1 MYIYIYYYNL
11 YYYNCVQSAAVN
23 RFFFSGSL
31 IKKNAKQA
39 RLDEK
44 KARVA
49 ETPTS
54 CWKIHPPAAA

>member
-1 MYIYIYYYNL
+1 MYIIIYYKL
-11 YYYNCVQSAAVN
+11 CPKCRGKPV
-23 RFFFSGSL
+23 FFFWQPN
-31 IKKNAKQA
+31 KKNAKQA

-54 CWKIHPPAAA
+54 CWKIPPPAA